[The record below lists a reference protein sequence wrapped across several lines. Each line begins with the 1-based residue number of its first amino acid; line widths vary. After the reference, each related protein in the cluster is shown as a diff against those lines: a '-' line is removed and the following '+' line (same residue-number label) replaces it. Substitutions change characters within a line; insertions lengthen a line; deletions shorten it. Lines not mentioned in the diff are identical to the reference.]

1 MKRDYRFIYL
11 FVVAVF
17 VMTSTI
23 TAQDYFSNFP
33 VRANPKIVGKKVSS
47 RLMETKHQLYGDK
60 VYIMLKFAPGMERSG
75 SPK

>member
-1 MKRDYRFIYL
+1 MIRQLSKLIIHLKTIRIMKRDYRFIYL

-47 RLMETKHQLYGDK
+47 RLMETKH
-60 VYIMLKFAPGMERSG
+60 
-75 SPK
+75 

>member
-1 MKRDYRFIYL
+1 MIRQLSKLIIHLKTIRIMKRDYRFIYL

-33 VRANPKIVGKKVSS
+33 VRANPKIVGEKGK
-47 RLMETKHQLYGDK
+47 
-60 VYIMLKFAPGMERSG
+60 
-75 SPK
+75 

>member
-33 VRANPKIVGKKVSS
+33 VRANPKIVGKKVR
-47 RLMETKHQLYGDK
+47 RLNTNFMETE
-60 VYIMLKFAPGMERSG
+60 VYIMLKSAPGMERSG

>member
-1 MKRDYRFIYL
+1 MISQLSQLIIHLKTIRIMKDYRFIYL

-33 VRANPKIVGKKVSS
+33 VRANPKIVGK
-47 RLMETKHQLYGDK
+47 R
-60 VYIMLKFAPGMERSG
+60 
-75 SPK
+75 